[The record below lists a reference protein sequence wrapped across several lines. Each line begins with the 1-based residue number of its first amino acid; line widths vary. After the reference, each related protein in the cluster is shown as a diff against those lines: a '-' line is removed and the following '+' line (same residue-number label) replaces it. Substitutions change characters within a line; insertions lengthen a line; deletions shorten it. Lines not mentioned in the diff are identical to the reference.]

1 MKSRLPLHTQRAMRA
16 GNPALSNHEA
26 PRHSESVRNRMA
38 RIPAGRDYRH
48 VTDNGNYF
56 KKNCH
61 RMDPSL
67 PSMTLSTIP
76 EDFVHY
82 GRNRIPTVRELA
94 RIQSFPDRF
103 VFTGPRTAGGPQRA
117 RSCCQYTQV
126 GNAVPPMLAHAIF
139 RNMARSLKT

>member
-1 MKSRLPLHTQRAMRA
+1 
-16 GNPALSNHEA
+16 
-26 PRHSESVRNRMA
+26 MA
-38 RIPAGRDYRH
+38 RIPAGRDYKH
-48 VTDNGNYF
+48 VANNDNYR

-61 RMDPSL
+61 RMDPSI
-67 PSMTLSTIP
+67 PSMTISTIP

-103 VFTGPRTAGGPQRA
+103 VFTGPRTTGGPHRA

-139 RNMARSLKT
+139 KNMARSLKRDVMD